1 MNIDVL
7 YVVYEDT
14 TNFGGDITVVGV
26 YSSKTK
32 AEKKASQSRHY
43 HIDESYVNIIEET

>member
-14 TNFGGDITVVGV
+14 TNNGGDVTVIGV
-26 YSSKTK
+26 YSSKAK
-32 AEKKASQSRHY
+32 AEKKASQSRYY
-43 HIDESYVNIIEET
+43 HVDESYVNIIEEN